1 MTTYD
6 GTTPLQPALAA
17 LCGCSIK
24 SQGKIAQ
31 LIKQAKEGMGIA
43 PVFDKTGRISPHLSP
58 QQRLAIWQWHY
69 DRLENVDT
77 HLDTDNTATTTVDIF
92 QQSALLEQPTT
103 KQVETIAN
111 NNDVEINLQITTEP
125 IEDSH
130 YTDVHAPI
138 EQVETLPQVNDE
150 SVEIMQRLADNAM
163 FKFAFYTSTYGV
175 KNRQVIGLHG
185 CYVNALLLATGID
198 KKGIP
203 AWIQSAVDSWG
214 AFDDKLPITLQ
225 VKTLILR
232 ELESQLIKVRG

>member
-6 GTTPLQPALAA
+6 GTTSLQTALAA

-24 SQGKIAQ
+24 SQGKIAK
-31 LIKQAKEGMGIA
+31 LIKQAKEGLGIV

-58 QQRLAIWQWHY
+58 QQRLAIWQWHC
-69 DRLENVDT
+69 DRLKSVDT
-77 HLDTDNTATTTVDIF
+77 YLDTDNTATTTVDIF

-103 KQVETIAN
+103 EQVETIAN
-111 NNDVEINLQITTEP
+111 NNGVEINLQITTEP

-130 YTDVHAPI
+130 HTDVHAPI
-138 EQVETLPQVNDE
+138 EQVEVLPQVND
-150 SVEIMQRLADNAM
+150 EIMQRLADNAM

-185 CYVNALLLATGID
+185 CYVNALLLATGIN

-232 ELESQLIKVRG
+232 ELESQLIKARG